1 MVLLLVSD
9 RIIQMANEPQK
20 RAWWQITR
28 VQGLFIAAGGIAMLF
43 NPLTSPY
50 AGQVIAIGLGWVA
63 GGVNANETRKTLD
76 NNK

>member
-1 MVLLLVSD
+1 
-9 RIIQMANEPQK
+9 MADKLEK
-20 RAWWQITR
+20 RPWWQVTR

-43 NPLTSPY
+43 NPLTAPY

-63 GGVNANETRKTLD
+63 GGVNANETRKKLD